1 MIRVFIGRIAPRPLS
16 VDSVECVEY
25 VVVGQV
31 RGHTW
36 VRWAEGEP
44 ATMTRVKKTKMIG
57 GKVLDPYRG
66 RDPRDIPAYTT
77 FEAARYLR
85 VPERTLFDWS
95 FGRSY
100 RRSDGA
106 ARHMPPL
113 IKVADRERH
122 VLSFTNLAELHV
134 LDALRRSHNVQLK
147 KIRQT
152 ILYLGR
158 EFNAEHPLVHQE
170 MFTDGLNVFIDHYG
184 ELSMRLK
191 RVSWRCGR

>member
-1 MIRVFIGRIAPRPLS
+1 
-16 VDSVECVEY
+16 
-25 VVVGQV
+25 
-31 RGHTW
+31 
-36 VRWAEGEP
+36 
-44 ATMTRVKKTKMIG
+44 
-57 GKVLDPYRG
+57 
-66 RDPRDIPAYTT
+66 
-77 FEAARYLR
+77 
-85 VPERTLFDWS
+85 
-95 FGRSY
+95 
-100 RRSDGA
+100 
-106 ARHMPPL
+106 MPPL